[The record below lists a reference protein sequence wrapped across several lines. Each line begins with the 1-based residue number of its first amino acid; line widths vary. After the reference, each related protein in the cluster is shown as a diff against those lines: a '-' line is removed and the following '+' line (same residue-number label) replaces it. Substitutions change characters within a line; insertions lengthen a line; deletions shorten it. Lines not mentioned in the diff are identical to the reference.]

1 VSTERSL
8 ALAAALL
15 GGLAFVA
22 GDPIGRQNGR
32 VDVNALARIVERE
45 EDHVDA
51 VELARW
57 IRDRKPGLRV
67 IDIRSAKEYAEYS
80 IPGSER
86 LDLTDVVRQNFEPTS
101 TVVLYSEGGPHAAQ
115 GWFLL
120 RARGLEHVYFLRG
133 GLYEW
138 LTEVIDLTLPSD
150 ATAEEKAHFKDVA
163 ELSRY
168 FGGQPTISD
177 RPKSLLD
184 DVVVPAARG
193 SSESHDVVRRVKR
206 RGC

>member
-8 ALAAALL
+8 ALAAAVLA
-15 GGLAFVA
+15 GLAFVA
-22 GDPIGRQNGR
+22 GDPVGRQTGQ

-67 IDIRSAKEYAEYS
+67 VDIRSAKEHAEYN

-86 LDLTDVVRQNFEPTS
+86 LDLTDLVRETFEPSS

-120 RARGLEHVYFLRG
+120 RARGIEHVYFLRG

-138 LTEVIDLTLPSD
+138 LTEIIDLTLPAD
-150 ATAEEKAHFKDVA
+150 ATAEEKARFKEVA

-184 DVVVPAARG
+184 DVVVPAAR